1 MSLCDPMDCT
11 PPRLLCPWDSPGK
24 NIGVGCHFLLRGSFR
39 PGIKPASLRSAAQ
52 AGRFFAARAT
62 GKPGGGCYFELVFV
76 RWGYTKCACVLW
88 PEARGSSAWVREEED
103 VSRTFGILSYH
114 GPWPRDIWHPPL
126 TERLRSLVQVFSGTK
141 SGQLT
146 VLFLWGAGKA
156 WWDQMTNYRVFTQPP
171 VNRRARGLQFSFSL
185 RMRKGNVLLTE
196 ELFCGEDCGDCGF
209 LVLGPLHS

>member
-1 MSLCDPMDCT
+1 MDCT
-11 PPRLLCPWDSPGK
+11 HPGSSVRGILQARILEWGAVSSSGDLSDQGSNPRLLG
-24 NIGVGCHFLLRGSFR
+24 LLHW
-39 PGIKPASLRSAAQ
+39 Q
-52 AGRFFAARAT
+52 AGSLPLVPP

-103 VSRTFGILSYH
+103 VSRTFGVLSYP
-114 GPWPRDIWHPPL
+114 GPWPRDIWHLPL
-126 TERLRSLVQVFSGTK
+126 TERLRSLVQVFSGMK

-156 WWDQMTNYRVFTQPP
+156 WWDQMTNYHVFTRPP
-171 VNRRARGLQFSFSL
+171 VNRRARGFQFSFSL
-185 RMRKGNVLLTE
+185 RMRKGNVFLTE

-209 LVLGPLHS
+209 LALGPLYS